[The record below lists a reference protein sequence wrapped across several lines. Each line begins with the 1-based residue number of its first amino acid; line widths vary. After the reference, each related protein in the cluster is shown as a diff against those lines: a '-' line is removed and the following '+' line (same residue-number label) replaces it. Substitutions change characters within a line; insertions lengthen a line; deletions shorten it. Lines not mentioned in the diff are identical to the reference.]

1 MQLCRSA
8 LYRTKESYVYMCA
21 CIFLSCCSHASL
33 NPWPV
38 LYLNKSK
45 ETDGWCLTQ
54 QKIHQVQNPENSHR
68 PTPTDFAVFSECPM
82 EILRSALYKTLYIY
96 LSCCLTCKFEPMT
109 HAIFDQVQR
118 DLKVVFEGPVW
129 DATLIPANFLGPL
142 KWPASWHFKPKKR
155 KSMWLQGSNCREPI
169 VNCIFSEV
177 LRELWGPILP
187 FLEMRKLLE
196 RWGEA
201 CPALMYSGLM
211 KLEAHV
217 KPITLVL
224 QPTILH
230 SIFFF
235 ISLKIQ
241 QQT

>member
-1 MQLCRSA
+1 M
-8 LYRTKESYVYMCA
+8 SYGNFSFCTLQHIV
-21 CIFLSCCSHASL
+21 CIF
-33 NPWPV
+33 V
-38 LYLNKSK
+38 
-45 ETDGWCLTQ
+45 
-54 QKIHQVQNPENSHR
+54 
-68 PTPTDFAVFSECPM
+68 
-82 EILRSALYKTLYIY
+82 
-96 LSCCLTCKFEPMT
+96 CCLTCKFEPMT
-109 HAIFDQVQR
+109 HALFDQVQR
-118 DLKVVFEGPVW
+118 DVKVVFEGPVW
-129 DATLIPANFLGPL
+129 DATLILAKFVGGL
-142 KWPASWHFKPKKR
+142 KWPASWHFKPKNHR
-155 KSMWLQGSNCREPI
+155 SMWLQGSNCREPI
-169 VNCIFSEV
+169 VNRIFSEV

-235 ISLKIQ
+235 IWLKIQ